1 MTATN
6 VANDTP
12 FPAGPP
18 QGKLAPSGGSALHEV
33 RSVGVAL
40 IMAGGT
46 GGHIFPGLAVAE
58 ALRDKGWRVHWLGG
72 KGSANNPSMESQ
84 LVPPRGF
91 AFETIDFSGVRGKGT
106 VTLALLPVRLLKAF
120 WQSIQVLRRV
130 KPNVVIGLGGYIAFP
145 AGMMAV
151 LLGKP
156 LVLHEQNSVAGM
168 VNKVL
173 AQVADRVF
181 TAFPDVLKNAQW
193 VGNPLRTAFTRQP
206 GPVERFAGRSGPL
219 RVLVLGGSLG
229 AKALNTIVPQAL
241 SLIPAGQ
248 RPIVTHQS
256 GAKQI
261 EALRANYSAAGVEAT
276 LTPFIDDTASAYA
289 GADLVICRAGAST
302 VTEIAAVGAAA
313 LFVPFPSAV
322 DDHQTSN
329 AKFLVQQGAGWQIAQ
344 SELTPRVLADMLQ
357 KNERLTLV
365 NIALQAKNMQKT
377 EATVRIVAACEE
389 LTT

>member
-1 MTATN
+1 MTA
-6 VANDTP
+6 
-12 FPAGPP
+12 
-18 QGKLAPSGGSALHEV
+18 HC
-33 RSVGVAL
+33 AL

-72 KGSANNPSMESQ
+72 KGTTASPSMESQ

-91 AFETIDFSGVRGKGT
+91 AFEAIDFSGVRGKGV
-106 VTLALLPVRLLKAF
+106 VTLALLPIRLLKAF

-130 KPNVVIGLGGYIAFP
+130 KPQVVIGLGGYIAFP

-156 LVLHEQNSVAGM
+156 LVLHEQNSVAGL

-181 TAFPDVLKNAQW
+181 TAFPNVLKNAQW
-193 VGNPLRTAFTRQP
+193 VGNPLRTAFTQQAAP
-206 GPVERFAGRSGPL
+206 DVRFAGRTGPL
-219 RVLVLGGSLG
+219 RLLVVGGSLG

-241 SLIPAGQ
+241 ALMPARE

-256 GAKQI
+256 GTKQI
-261 EALRANYSAAGVEAT
+261 DELRANYASANVEAT
-276 LTPFIDDTASAYA
+276 LTPFIDDTAVAFA
-289 GADLVICRAGAST
+289 DADLIICRAGAST

-329 AKFLVQQGAGWQIAQ
+329 ARFLVQQGGGWQIAQ
-344 SELTPRVLADMLQ
+344 NDLTPQVLADMLQ
-357 KNERLTLV
+357 KTERLALLT
-365 NIALQAKNMQKT
+365 NGLQAKKMQKT
-377 EATVRIVAACEE
+377 EAAACVVAACEE
-389 LTT
+389 LVGKRQGL